1 MRRLNSQGRKLQRIL
16 TAMDVEIR
24 AASECDLAS
33 VLQVYDEA
41 AAWLQSIGI
50 TEQWGALLL

>member
-1 MRRLNSQGRKLQRIL
+1 
-16 TAMDVEIR
+16 MDVEIR
-24 AASECDLAS
+24 AASESDLAS